1 MIDLEAVLP
10 ILLYIS
16 LIVLVIFSITFI
28 IRLIKVLNKVD
39 TILDDCS
46 RKLIKLDGLFEL
58 IDHTTDYAANLSDK
72 IVTSVANCVNFIFR
86 RKKGRNED
94 E

>member
-16 LIVLVIFSITFI
+16 LIVLVIFLITFV

-39 TILDDCS
+39 NILDDCS

-72 IVTSVANCVNFIFR
+72 IVTSLANCVNFIFR

>member
-16 LIVLVIFSITFI
+16 LIVLVIFSIAFI
-28 IRLIKVLNKVD
+28 IRLIGVLNKVD
-39 TILDDCS
+39 TILDDCN

-58 IDHTTDYAANLSDK
+58 IDHTTDYASNLSDK
-72 IVTSVANCVNFIFR
+72 IVTSIANCVNFIFK
-86 RKKGRNED
+86 RKKGRHED